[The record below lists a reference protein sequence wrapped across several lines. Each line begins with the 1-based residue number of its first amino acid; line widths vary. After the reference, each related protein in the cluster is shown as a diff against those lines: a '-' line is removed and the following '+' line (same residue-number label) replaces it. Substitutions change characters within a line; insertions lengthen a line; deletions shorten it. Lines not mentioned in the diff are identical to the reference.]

1 MRSREYIIAFV
12 IIFLM
17 LVIMACTGLFMLW
30 NFSTLVR
37 SRTEVI
43 QLFTPAFTPSPTP
56 SPTPFYPT
64 PTPTFTPTPSPI
76 PSPTFTPTPYFTP
89 TPTPSPYLFKPAG
102 PVRPAV
108 ERGCIGG
115 SIFGYI
121 SDARGERLAGVR
133 VKVFN
138 PWGYEAVSTSK
149 GGPDLG
155 YYDIILSTEP
165 SIWYVVVIDEKGMEI
180 SPRVTVEHRADSP
193 ACHYQVDW
201 VRTR

>member
-1 MRSREYIIAFV
+1 MRNREYVVAFLV
-12 IIFLM
+12 LFLM
-17 LVIMACTGLFMLW
+17 LIIMACASLFMLW
-30 NFSTLVR
+30 NFSTLIR
-37 SRTEVI
+37 TRTEVI
-43 QLFTPAFTPSPTP
+43 QILTPTFTPSPTP
-56 SPTPFYPT
+56 SPTPLHFTPT
-64 PTPTFTPTPSPI
+64 PLPPTFTPTPF
-76 PSPTFTPTPYFTP
+76 PTYTPTPYFTP
-89 TPTPSPYLFKPAG
+89 TPTPVPYLFTLAG

-121 SDARGERLAGVR
+121 KDAKGGLLAGVR

-165 SIWYVVVIDEKGMEI
+165 SIWYVVVVDEKGEEL
-180 SPRVTVEHRADSP
+180 SPKVMIEHRADSP

-201 VRTR
+201 VKTR